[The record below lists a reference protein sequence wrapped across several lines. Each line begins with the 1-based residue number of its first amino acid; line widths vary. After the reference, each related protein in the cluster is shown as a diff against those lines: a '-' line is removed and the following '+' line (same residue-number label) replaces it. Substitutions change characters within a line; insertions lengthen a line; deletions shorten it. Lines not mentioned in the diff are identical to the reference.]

1 MIFYGGAIKEERF
14 VVYYLF
20 KIIIKIDLNVSK
32 NIGIKKKSILSLLS
46 ERQSAQVIIIEGERS
61 FLTDRLL
68 GLPYTPTWLLPII
81 FSSLQLFGC

>member
-32 NIGIKKKSILSLLS
+32 NIGIKKNP
-46 ERQSAQVIIIEGERS
+46 
-61 FLTDRLL
+61 F
-68 GLPYTPTWLLPII
+68 
-81 FSSLQLFGC
+81 